1 MLNVWNKNTVRDFA
15 QLEVIDIKTKTELKR
30 TWRDFIVRENFG
42 SYSNLFQTYMFT
54 HPRRTCDAFAGATMQ
69 QRPWKDN
76 PMPQFQTLK
85 QLQEWISPLLQEEEQ
100 YQIKQTPFSDRL
112 VFTQP

>member
-1 MLNVWNKNTVRDFA
+1 
-15 QLEVIDIKTKTELKR
+15 
-30 TWRDFIVRENFG
+30 
-42 SYSNLFQTYMFT
+42 MFT

-85 QLQEWISPLLQEEEQ
+85 QMQEWISPLLEEEEVSDEADAILRPVSL
-100 YQIKQTPFSDRL
+100 YSTIKAACGNPSTGDRIHVL
-112 VFTQP
+112 LIQVDGPASEQPIVEAWCIKCNPNLAE